1 MAVNPS
7 ARRLSE
13 RRFFAL
19 AAAVFP
25 LLILLGFGRTFY
37 LKGFFQSPPVR
48 RNWCTYAQAC

>member
-25 LLILLGFGRTFY
+25 LLILLGFGRTYY
-37 LKGFFQSPPVR
+37 LKGFFQSPPVPSQLVHV
-48 RNWCTYAQAC
+48 TAC